1 MVILYTLHGNG
12 YIDLKDLDT
21 YKGITCYVNSTN
33 RCSCAC
39 TFCLRNTK
47 EMLESNSLWLKR
59 EPTVEMIIAEFEK
72 YDLTAFKEVVFCG
85 FGEPLTRHDDLMKVA
100 KYIKEKRS
108 DLSIRINT
116 NGLSSITLGRD
127 IAPDFKGVIDTVSIS
142 LNAPTKEEYYEL
154 TRACYGVDSFNYMLQ
169 FTKACKKYVPSVV
182 LTVVDI
188 IGVFI
193 QKVINLF
200 VQPIQVSYQM
210 MRKNIFMI
218 MELECK

>member
-154 TRACYGVDSFNYMLQ
+154 TRSRFGIDSYQAMLD
-169 FTKACKKYVPSVV
+169 FAVRCKDYVPHVV
-182 LTVVDI
+182 LSVVDI
-188 IGVFI
+188 IGEEKI
-193 QKVINLF
+193 KKCQ
-200 VQPIQVSYQM
+200 
-210 MRKNIFMI
+210 NICD
-218 MELECK
+218 ELGVTLRVRPFEE